1 MAQSHTVAK
10 YVPSP
15 QPSPRK
21 RGEGENHLS
30 SRLPQKNVS
39 SPRKRGEGENHLSS
53 CLPQKNV
60 SSPRKRGEGENHLS
74 SCLPQKNVSSPRL
87 RGEGQG
93 EGKVLRAFSRLLI
106 VLLSC
111 LSSLSFAS
119 PFVNIAPDPE
129 LAALRPV
136 ASLEAQPAIT
146 ETNELP
152 ALVLNFLP
160 DAKDPRNAKLHFAD
174 VWDRI
179 RAGFALP
186 AIDTKEATQSEAWYA
201 SHPEQVTN
209 ILERSRYYLFHIIE
223 EIERRGMPTELALL
237 PFVESGFDP
246 FALSPAQAS
255 GLWQFIPGTASR
267 YRLPQNNGYDARRDI
282 IASTTAALDY
292 LQDLHLQFGD
302 WHLALAAYNW
312 GENQVARAIERN
324 RAKGLPIDFASLQL
338 PAETRNYVPRLMAVK
353 QIVMSPASFR
363 IALPAVP
370 NLRYFTAVARSAKV
384 DLAQAARFAQ
394 MQVEEFK
401 ALNPA
406 YNYALVNASA
416 TMPLLVPVDRAQGFE
431 KRLEEFMQKEQARL
445 KRQTAKP
452 GRRAGKKM

>member
-1 MAQSHTVAK
+1 MARDRTFVAFA
-10 YVPSP
+10 
-15 QPSPRK
+15 
-21 RGEGENHLS
+21 L
-30 SRLPQKNVS
+30 
-39 SPRKRGEGENHLSS
+39 
-53 CLPQKNV
+53 
-60 SSPRKRGEGENHLS
+60 
-74 SCLPQKNVSSPRL
+74 
-87 RGEGQG
+87 
-93 EGKVLRAFSRLLI
+93 VL
-106 VLLSC
+106 LLSC
-111 LSSLSFAS
+111 ASSFSFAS

-136 ASLEAQPAIT
+136 APLEAQPQDSKA
-146 ETNELP
+146 NQAPLP

-160 DAKDPRNAKLHFAD
+160 DAKNPRNGKLHFAD

-201 SHPEQVTN
+201 SHPEQVTA

-246 FALSPAQAS
+246 FALSSAQAS

-267 YRLPQNNGYDARRDI
+267 YKLPQNNSYDARRDI
-282 IASTTAALDY
+282 IASTAAALDY
-292 LQDLHLQFGD
+292 LQDLHTQFGD

-312 GENQVARAIERN
+312 GENQIARAIERN
-324 RAKGLPIDFASLQL
+324 RARKLPVDFASLQL

-370 NLRYFTAVARSAKV
+370 NLRYFTTVARSAKV

-416 TMPLLVPVDRAQGFE
+416 TTPLLVPVDRVQGFE
-431 KRLEEFMQKEQARL
+431 QRLEEFMQKEQTRQ
-445 KRQTAKP
+445 KRQTSKP
-452 GRRAGKKM
+452 GRRTSQKM